1 MKTRKVLCK
10 LGRGGHAPK
19 ECLVGTH
26 PSQTNTALVLEMNS
40 NAGRNALE
48 VPSLGMWPA
57 QLGEA
62 DMEPLGQEFPM
73 MIGQIS

>member
-1 MKTRKVLCK
+1 M
-10 LGRGGHAPK
+10 GM
-19 ECLVGTH
+19 H